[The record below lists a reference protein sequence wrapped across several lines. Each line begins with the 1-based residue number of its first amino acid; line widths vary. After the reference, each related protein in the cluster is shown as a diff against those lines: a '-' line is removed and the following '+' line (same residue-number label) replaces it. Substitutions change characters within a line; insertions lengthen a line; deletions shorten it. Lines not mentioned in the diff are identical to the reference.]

1 MNNKRLSSMGFM
13 VLRIAVVALA
23 YYTGGKIGLIM
34 PYMGSSITLL
44 WPPTGIALAA
54 LLAWG
59 LWCWPGVFLGALLV
73 NLTTSGLS
81 IPIALSIAVGNTLGP
96 VLGALILKRL
106 VRPENL
112 FKRSRDVIAFI
123 LIASS
128 TMLLTA
134 TAGTLSLYAGGK
146 LSSDLI
152 PQAWLGWWLGD
163 TVGVLIF
170 APPLLVWSA
179 YKISPILHPRFNPE
193 LILVMSACVGLAW
206 LVFGDVLA
214 LGQLKLSLAF
224 LVFPPLIWAGLRFD
238 TVGASIAALV
248 ISILAVWGTA
258 QGNGP
263 FSRGHLQIDQLVL
276 CIFVATTALVSY
288 TIIGVQAARR
298 YAEQHLRDSEYRLRL
313 ALKAVNQGLY
323 DLNVQTGAAKVSPE
337 YALMLGYDPETF
349 EETSQ
354 KWLDR
359 LHPDDREH
367 VSRIYEDY
375 IAGTR
380 DDYQIEF
387 RQLTPQGDWK
397 WILSLGKVVEWDG
410 QGRPLRMLGTHADIS
425 DRKAKEIALQ
435 KSEDALHR
443 AQTLVKLG
451 SWHFDLMN
459 NELTW
464 SKETFRIFGVENGD
478 PLSYDGFLA
487 CVVPEDREL
496 VDRAWKA
503 TLQGEVYDIEHRI
516 NVHGQIKWLREQAQV
531 TFDAAGNVIEALGTV
546 QDISEHK
553 RAEEEINQSRALLRM
568 VIDATPDWIF
578 VKDREYRLML
588 VNQAFANSQGF
599 EPSQMIGKPDTEFWP
614 EHLCHG
620 DPRQGIRGFHTDDDE
635 AFAGKITH
643 NPADPA
649 TLADG
654 QLRWFDTLKLPMRND
669 HGEVM
674 GVLAYARDITER
686 LNAESKYR
694 TLVEQIPA
702 VTYIA
707 ALEPLAHTIYI
718 SPQVEAQLGF
728 GAQDWLDNPELW
740 GKQLHPEDREQ
751 VMAELSASLA
761 SEKPY
766 RLEYRIF
773 RQNGSI
779 AWILDDAV
787 WLKDASGKPAY
798 IQGLMFDI
806 TDRKHAEED
815 LSRVM
820 EELRLSEQ
828 HQRELRTLAEHEQS
842 RMVALLSAMNIGILF
857 EDNERRVEYV
867 NPAFLRM
874 WLINEHDDLL
884 GVATKLVLERSTE
897 LFVRPAHTSKNAFN
911 MPHSH
916 ESSERLELELSDGRM
931 LTQLSYPVNDIEG
944 RTLGRLWIY
953 EDITQERHTAQQLLY
968 LAERD
973 PLTGLYNRHRFQEQL
988 ENLIASY
995 LRSRGKFALL
1005 YFDLDDFKYIND
1017 TFGHSAGDTVL
1028 VRAAGEIS
1036 SIIRQIEIFA
1046 RLGGDEFAILSII
1059 QPGEDINALP
1069 ARIVTAISSIP
1080 LRFRGTNIR
1089 LTSSVGVAVFPE
1101 HGETAEDL
1109 VAHADTA
1116 MYQAKNQGK
1125 NTWAVYDSKRDSS
1138 EAMMHRMTWHNM
1150 IAQALEEDLFSLYFQ
1165 GVYTTASNTLT
1176 HAEVLIRMRDPNQPE
1191 QLIMPGQFIPIA
1203 EKNGQIL
1210 DIDRWVVRKTIEFL
1224 ANDVNMPP
1232 LAINISGRSFDE
1244 PSLPQ
1249 YIRKLLME
1257 LNVERSRLIIE
1268 LTETAAVSDI
1278 KDAQRFIEA
1287 IHQSGCKVCL
1297 DDFGSGFSTFGYLKY
1312 LGVEILKID
1321 GSFISDLPN
1330 NRDNQIFV
1338 KAMVEVARG
1347 LGKITVAEFVE
1358 DEATFNMIRKPG
1370 Y

>member
-1 MNNKRLSSMGFM
+1 MGFM

-81 IPIALSIAVGNTLGP
+81 IPVALSIAVGNTLGP

-106 VRPENL
+106 ARPENL

-123 LIASS
+123 LIASG

-146 LSSDLI
+146 LLRDLI

-179 YKISPILHPRFNPE
+179 YKIGSILRPRFNLE
-193 LILVMSACVGLAW
+193 LILVMSACIGLAW
-206 LVFGDVLA
+206 LVFSDVLA

-224 LVFPPLIWAGLRFD
+224 LVFLPLIWAGLRFE

-263 FSRGHLQIDQLVL
+263 FARGHLQIDQLVL

-288 TIIGVQAARR
+288 TIIGVQASRR

-323 DLNVQTGAAKVSPE
+323 DLNVQTGKAKVSPE

-349 EETSQ
+349 EETNQ
-354 KWLDR
+354 KWQDR

-380 DDYQIEF
+380 DDYDVEF
-387 RQLTPQGDWK
+387 RQLTRQGDWK
-397 WILSLGKVVEWDG
+397 WILSLGKVVEWDC
-410 QGRPLRMLGTHADIS
+410 QGRPLRMLGTHADIN

-443 AQTLVKLG
+443 AQTLAKLG
-451 SWHFDLMN
+451 SWHFDLVN

-464 SKETFRIFGVENGD
+464 SKETYRIFGVENVD
-478 PLSYDGFLA
+478 PLSYGGFLA

-503 TLQGEVYDIEHRI
+503 ALQGEVYDIEHRI
-516 NVHGQIKWLREQAQV
+516 NVHGHIKWLREQAQV
-531 TFDAAGNVIEALGTV
+531 SFDAAGNVIEALGTA
-546 QDISEHK
+546 QDISE
-553 RAEEEINQSRALLRM
+553 
-568 VIDATPDWIF
+568 
-578 VKDREYRLML
+578 
-588 VNQAFANSQGF
+588 
-599 EPSQMIGKPDTEFWP
+599 
-614 EHLCHG
+614 
-620 DPRQGIRGFHTDDDE
+620 
-635 AFAGKITH
+635 
-643 NPADPA
+643 
-649 TLADG
+649 
-654 QLRWFDTLKLPMRND
+654 
-669 HGEVM
+669 
-674 GVLAYARDITER
+674 
-686 LNAESKYR
+686 
-694 TLVEQIPA
+694 
-702 VTYIA
+702 
-707 ALEPLAHTIYI
+707 
-718 SPQVEAQLGF
+718 
-728 GAQDWLDNPELW
+728 
-740 GKQLHPEDREQ
+740 
-751 VMAELSASLA
+751 
-761 SEKPY
+761 
-766 RLEYRIF
+766 
-773 RQNGSI
+773 
-779 AWILDDAV
+779 
-787 WLKDASGKPAY
+787 
-798 IQGLMFDI
+798 
-806 TDRKHAEED
+806 RKHAEED

-828 HQRELRTLAEHEQS
+828 HQREQRTLAEHEQS

-857 EDNERRVEYV
+857 EDNERLVEYV

-874 WLINEHDDLL
+874 WLINERDDLL

-897 LFVRPAHTSKNAFN
+897 LFARPAHTSKNAFN

-916 ESSERLELELSDGRM
+916 EISERMELELSDGRM

-988 ENLIASY
+988 ENLIASC

-1069 ARIVTAISSIP
+1069 ARIVNAISSIP

-1150 IAQALEEDLFSLYFQ
+1150 IAQALEEDLFDLYFQ

-1210 DIDRWVVRKTIEFL
+1210 DIDRWVVRKTIELL

-1257 LNVERSRLIIE
+1257 LNVEPSRLIIE

-1358 DEATFNMIRKPG
+1358 DEATFNMIRNLGIDLAQG
-1370 Y
+1370 YYLGRPKLEIPIN